1 MAICTHMQN
10 SWQIIKAGLPL
21 PRQMCIMQLLPSAKA
36 NYPTQKFWPTAAL
49 FQKSDHLNRALS
61 KTVRGLS

>member
-21 PRQMCIMQLLPSAKA
+21 PRQMCHAVIAIRQSKLPDPKVLA
-36 NYPTQKFWPTAAL
+36 NCGSFFFKTQSS
-49 FQKSDHLNRALS
+49 QQNII
-61 KTVRGLS
+61 KTVRRLS